1 MEKEFNVHGKIVINV
16 ELDIEATSEEDAIK
30 KAIEDFKDAYNLEV
44 HGYYHQVDQV
54 EYDDI
59 HAIEYEE
66 GS

>member
-1 MEKEFNVHGKIVINV
+1 MEKEFNVYGKIVINV
-16 ELDIEATSEEDAIK
+16 ELDVKATSEEDAIK

-44 HGYYHQVDQV
+44 HGYYHQVDEV

-66 GS
+66 ES